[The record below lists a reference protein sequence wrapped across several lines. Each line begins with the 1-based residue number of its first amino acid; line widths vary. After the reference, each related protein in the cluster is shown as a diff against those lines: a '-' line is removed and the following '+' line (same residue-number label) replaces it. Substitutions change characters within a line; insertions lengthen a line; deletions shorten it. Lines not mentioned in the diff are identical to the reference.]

1 LKFNAHIN
9 VEYCASI
16 KSIGYLFKYIHK
28 GFDCQGTKTIT
39 GTQGAHGTQEQG
51 AQATQEQGAQGTQEQ
66 GAQGA
71 KKQGTGS
78 AIKWDEIAQYRDN
91 RYVSAP
97 EAFWRLSK
105 FPLAYKSH
113 TIQRLAVHLPQEEL
127 VFFTPGLDKAAS
139 KKTTLTAWFILNL
152 TTPAARDMFY
162 REIPLHY
169 VFDGTWKPRKRQT
182 NLLSRIYSVSIRQ
195 I

>member
-1 LKFNAHIN
+1 L
-9 VEYCASI
+9 
-16 KSIGYLFKYIHK
+16 
-28 GFDCQGTKTIT
+28 GTQTIT
-39 GTQGAHGTQEQG
+39 GTQGAHGAQEQG
-51 AQATQEQGAQGTQEQ
+51 AHGTQEQGAQGTQEQ
-66 GAQGA
+66 GP
-71 KKQGTGS
+71 GS

-195 I
+195 IERFCLRLLLLNVKGATSFENLKIHRGVQHPTFK